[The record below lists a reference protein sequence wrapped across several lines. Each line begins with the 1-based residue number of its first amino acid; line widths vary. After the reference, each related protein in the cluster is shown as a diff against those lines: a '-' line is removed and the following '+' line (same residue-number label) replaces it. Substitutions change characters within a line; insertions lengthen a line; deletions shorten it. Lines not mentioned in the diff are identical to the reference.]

1 MLTGFLLS
9 LTVSL
14 VFFYAIWMLDVYGM
28 VQKPILIQ
36 SICWGALSFLVALML
51 QTALL
56 NANLA
61 DEYYITL
68 LTAPPIEELLKV
80 SFLIYLARYAR
91 ISYPVEGAVYGFTIG
106 LSFSL
111 AENLLY
117 INALPENALS
127 IAAARTISATLLHSS
142 LTAMLGGIIGSRV
155 FLVWTAQRRYIAT
168 ALIGAI
174 IVHMAYNALTLQ
186 MQGIPLLLAA
196 FLIGC
201 LGLGITLWH
210 IRHSLHRQAAAIN
223 TEVQKY
229 LTPGEQAAVL
239 RPENL
244 LQALKDA
251 RTNLPPAHARNIEQY
266 IVLQSQR
273 AVIHKNMARS
283 QRPDLIADLESQLRL
298 LNEKLS
304 DLRSAMGL
312 YTWVWLRSIL
322 PSQESDIWQN
332 LVTEVG
338 DDSAI
343 LLFISLLADRR
354 ERISAEV
361 LSVRKAWLR
370 TSALFSTLG
379 DTELEDV
386 ALLMDEQH
394 LRLDDI
400 LIQEG
405 TVSDSLYCVVR
416 GSLLGAITDPNGSE
430 LIITTFTAGDTIGEL
445 SMIDQEPHPMTVTCI
460 EPCTLYTIRRAD
472 FITLIYAKPQVALS
486 VMKQLTAQI
495 RQHALVMNWISSTP
509 PLPFRSD
516 TP

>member
-28 VQKPILIQ
+28 VQRPTLNLSIL
-36 SICWGALSFLVALML
+36 WGALAFLGAYAL
-51 QTALL
+51 QTGLL
-56 NANLA
+56 KAGIL

-68 LTAPPIEELLKV
+68 ITAPILEELLKV
-80 SFLIYLARYAR
+80 SLLIYLSLRAR
-91 ISYPVEGAVYGFTIG
+91 IRYPVEGAVYGFTIG
-106 LSFSL
+106 LSFAL

-117 INALPENALS
+117 MTNTPENALG
-127 IAAARTISATLLHSS
+127 IAASRTISATLLHSS

-155 FLVWTAQRRYIAT
+155 FLVWAAQRRYITT

-174 IVHMAYNALTLQ
+174 LVHMGYNALTLQ
-186 MQGIPLLLAA
+186 MQGIALLLTA
-196 FLIGC
+196 FIV
-201 LGLGITLWH
+201 GLMGIIITLWH

-223 TEVQKY
+223 AEVQKY

-244 LQALKDA
+244 VQALKDA
-251 RTNLPPAHARNIEQY
+251 RANMPSRHAKAIEQY
-266 IVLQSQR
+266 IALQSQR
-273 AVIHKNMARS
+273 AVIHKNIARS
-283 QRPDLIADLESQLRL
+283 QRPDLIADLESQTRL
-298 LNEKLS
+298 LDEKLS
-304 DLRSAMGL
+304 DLRNAMGL
-312 YTWVWLRSIL
+312 YTWIWLRSIL
-322 PSQESDIWQN
+322 PSDESDIWQN
-332 LVTEVG
+332 LETEVG

-343 LLFISLLADRR
+343 LLFINMLADRR

-370 TSALFSTLG
+370 DSELFSTLG

-386 ALLMDEQH
+386 ALLMDEQM
-394 LRLDDI
+394 LRLDDV

-405 TVSDSLYCVVR
+405 TVSDNLYCVVR
-416 GSLLGAITDPNGSE
+416 GSLLGTITDPNGSD

-445 SMIDQEPHPMTVTCI
+445 SMIDQAPHPMNVTCM
-460 EPCTLYTIRRAD
+460 EACTLYSIRRSD

-495 RQHALVMNWISSTP
+495 RQHAQVMNWISGTT
-509 PLPFRSD
+509 PLPFR
-516 TP
+516 PE